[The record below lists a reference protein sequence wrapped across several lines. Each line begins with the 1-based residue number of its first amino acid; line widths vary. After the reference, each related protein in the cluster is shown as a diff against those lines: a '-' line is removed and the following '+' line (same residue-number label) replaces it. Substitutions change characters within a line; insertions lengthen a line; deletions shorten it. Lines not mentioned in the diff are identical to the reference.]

1 MACFRDPDWEID
13 YFERSLK
20 MSTYLLAIVVSNFK
34 KITQYTDK
42 YKVLVE
48 ITARPDAIDANET
61 SYALNDAVKII
72 DFYSDYFN
80 ITYPLKKSSELLK
93 DSNLKRNV
101 MSNFFFLSACWAS

>member
-1 MACFRDPDWEID
+1 
-13 YFERSLK
+13 

-42 YKVLVE
+42 YKILVE

-61 SYALNDAVKII
+61 AYALNDAVKII

-80 ITYPLKKSSELLK
+80 ITYPLKKSSKSVNVHLF
-93 DSNLKRNV
+93 RNQV
-101 MSNFFFLSACWAS
+101 INFSSMWFFLKHMLVFPISSRAPWR